1 MCAVFGLIDYGKC
14 FSAKQREKILRV
26 LSKECEERGTDATG
40 FAFNKTEHLTVYK
53 RPLAAHRLRLRLPNE
68 ANIILGHT
76 RMATQG
82 NKELNF
88 NNHPFKGKAGDMP
101 FALAHNGVIY
111 NDHILRLDKNLPN
124 TSIGTDS
131 YIAVQLLEQHEAL
144 TPEAVADMAEQI
156 EGSFVFTIL
165 DRCNNS
171 YFVKG
176 DNPLALYHFE
186 KYGFYIYASTDKILT
201 GALRKLGLHKLDH
214 TDIAAEC
221 GEILQIDWN
230 GTLTR
235 YSFNTANIDDWEYR
249 CFMNRHTRW
258 GGASS
263 VSCDDTVAIKQLKE
277 FAKNVGVD
285 EYAID
290 MLLEYGYTTDDIE
303 DMFYVH
309 GGIELAI
316 MEITG
321 DCCEI

>member
-14 FSAKQREKILRV
+14 FSAKQRERILKV

-40 FAFNKTEHLTVYK
+40 FAFNKAEHMTIYK
-53 RPLAAHRLRLRLPNE
+53 RPLAAHRLRLRLPAE

-82 NKELNF
+82 SKELNF
-88 NNHPFKGKAGDMP
+88 NNHPFVGTVGDMP

-111 NDHILRLDKNLPN
+111 NDHILRLDKKLPN
-124 TSIGTDS
+124 TPIGTDS

-144 TPEAVADMAEQI
+144 TPEAVADMSEQI

-176 DNPLALYHFE
+176 DNPLALYHFQ
-186 KYGFYIYASTDKILT
+186 KYGFFIYASTDKILT
-201 GALRKLGLHKLDH
+201 GALRKLGLHKFDYI
-214 TDIAAEC
+214 DITAEC
-221 GEILQIDWN
+221 GEILKIDWN

-235 YSFNTANIDDWEYR
+235 YRFNTALIDDWDYR
-249 CFMNRHTRW
+249 SFVHRY
-258 GGASS
+258 GGWCGCGFSGY
-263 VSCDDTVAIKQLKE
+263 DDTAAIRQLKE
-277 FAKNVGVD
+277 FAENVGVD

-303 DMFYVH
+303 DLFYVH

-321 DCCEI
+321 ECCEI